1 MEPEAVTEAEAAV
14 APVVIAVA
22 VSAAVVHVA
31 TFADAEFVGGD
42 HLARLRVHEGVDVR
56 AVVLHHAD
64 VQDGTVVAAVMA
76 AAARMA
82 AVVFLIFIV
91 KTSSNSCSCRC
102 AGERL
107 ACRGALFESD

>member
-22 VSAAVVHVA
+22 VSSAVEHVA

-56 AVVLHHAD
+56 AVVL
-64 VQDGTVVAAVMA
+64 QS
-76 AAARMA
+76 
-82 AVVFLIFIV
+82 
-91 KTSSNSCSCRC
+91 KTGPYSRLMCRR
-102 AGERL
+102 AERV
-107 ACRGALFESD
+107 CPP

>member
-22 VSAAVVHVA
+22 VSAAVEHVA

-64 VQDGTVVAAVMA
+64 VQDGTVFAAHVQA
-76 AAARMA
+76 GGRSGSVRRRPLRPQQLRRSCQPAAAR
-82 AVVFLIFIV
+82 FP
-91 KTSSNSCSCRC
+91 
-102 AGERL
+102 
-107 ACRGALFESD
+107 

>member
-22 VSAAVVHVA
+22 VSAAVEHVA

-42 HLARLRVHEGVDVR
+42 HLARLRVHEGADVH

-64 VQDGTVVAAVMA
+64 VQDSKTGPYS
-76 AAARMA
+76 R
-82 AVVFLIFIV
+82 LI
-91 KTSSNSCSCRC
+91 CRR
-102 AGERL
+102 AERV
-107 ACRGALFESD
+107 CPP

>member
-64 VQDGTVVAAVMA
+64 VQDGTVFAAHVQA
-76 AAARMA
+76 GGAGLS
-82 AVVFLIFIV
+82 AVGLFG
-91 KTSSNSCSCRC
+91 R
-102 AGERL
+102 RL
-107 ACRGALFESD
+107 A